1 MSSPPSVLYVELLVP
16 TAETEQAFLL
26 LAVHAALKKYRA
38 LRHDHSSPPQLLC
51 HDEIGLRQSIG

>member
-1 MSSPPSVLYVELLVP
+1 MSSPPNVLYVELLVP

-38 LRHDHSSPPQLLC
+38 LHHDHSSPPPLL
-51 HDEIGLRQSIG
+51 SMTK